1 MLPVD
6 PKRAR
11 PLGVLYPKPDHLG
24 VRPPPLQR
32 LPQGGLFEILEHLG
46 RKEPQQL
53 AHYLSE
59 Q

>member
-11 PLGVLYPKPDHLG
+11 PLGVLYRKPDHLG
-24 VRPPPLQR
+24 VRPQPLQR
-32 LPQGGLFEILEHLG
+32 LPQGGLFEIPEHPG
-46 RKEPQQL
+46 RKDLQQL

>member
-11 PLGVLYPKPDHLG
+11 LLGVLYRKLDRLD
-24 VRPPPLQR
+24 VRPQPMQR
-32 LPQGGLFEILEHLG
+32 LPQGGLSEILEHLG
-46 RKEPQQL
+46 LKDPQQV

>member
-11 PLGVLYPKPDHLG
+11 LLGVRYRKPDHLG
-24 VRPPPLQR
+24 VRPQPLQR
-32 LPQGGLFEILEHLG
+32 LPQGGLSEIPKHPV
-46 RKEPQQL
+46 RKDPQQL

>member
-11 PLGVLYPKPDHLG
+11 QLVVLYRKPGHLA
-24 VRPPPLQR
+24 VRPQPLQR
-32 LPQGGLFEILEHLG
+32 LPQGGLSEILEHRG
-46 RKEPQQL
+46 RKDPQQL

>member
-32 LPQGGLFEILEHLG
+32 LPQGGLSEILDHLG
-46 RKEPQQL
+46 RKDLQQL

>member
-11 PLGVLYPKPDHLG
+11 QLGALYRKLNHLG
-24 VRPPPLQR
+24 VGPQPLQR
-32 LPQGGLFEILEHLG
+32 LPQGKLSEIPEHPG
-46 RKEPQQL
+46 RKDPQQP